1 MHYLRYF
8 LPVFILF
15 LAVPRLQAQEL
26 DSLNNQLVND
36 NLSVLDSAA
45 RADTLATDSLITGQ
59 IQPQGDIETT
69 INYTAKD
76 SINFDVQRQIVT
88 LYGDAT
94 IDYGEIQ
101 LEAAEIQID
110 WVNNTLTANYVL
122 DTAGKK
128 VGVPIFKDGPET
140 FVTEEITYNFDT
152 ERAVINGLVTEQQ
165 GGIIHGNRVVK
176 NDKDELFIPIAKY
189 TTCNLPDPH
198 FHIEAKKLKAIP
210 EEKVVSGPFHLE
222 FNDIPTPL
230 GFAFGMFP
238 DPKKSKSGIIF
249 PSYGEEA
256 RRGFF
261 LRDGGYF
268 FDINEYIK
276 LSVTGEIYSKGS
288 RGLNVSSSYKKRYAY
303 SGGLNLALNRLTSGL
318 EGDSSVTNDFWI
330 RWNHTPVPRG
340 TSRFSASVN
349 AGTSTYNSNN
359 SSDVNLNSRATF
371 NSSISYS
378 KSFQGTPFNM
388 AASFRH
394 NQDVNTKKV
403 DIQFPELSVN
413 MSRVFPLKNVGRNKS
428 GPLQNLGFSYAFSS
442 TNRITNQLRDVE
454 ASDGTDSIAEFNFDN
469 MSLFLENAQN
479 GARHS
484 IPISTNMKVAKYFT
498 FSPSFNYDG
507 LIYFRELT
515 YSYDSINN
523 EVVTDTIPG
532 LSLSHTYNVSASLNT
547 RFYGLVNF
555 GGDKAIKAIRHVVTP
570 SVSFSYRPDF
580 SDPKYG
586 YYQEVQV
593 DSLGNTELRSIYQGF
608 VYGSPSSGESA
619 SVGFSINNNL
629 EMKVRDK
636 KDTVRGTKKVAIL
649 ENFSVSSSYNFVA
662 DSFNLAPFNF
672 NARTKIGTFDIN
684 FNGTLDPYIY
694 VIQGIDPETGDITQK
709 KISQFAWNNGQGLG
723 QISRANIAI
732 RTNLN
737 PKMRESEARARDL
750 SGNPDEFGN
759 DLDGIEG
766 DENLQAELEYIRNN
780 PNEYVDFNIPW
791 SLNVSYSWNYSKIG
805 FQDSD
810 ITQTLRFSGNFSL
823 TPKWKINFNSGF
835 DFESKEFTQT
845 SLGLTR
851 DLHCWVLDFNWTP
864 FGRFESYSLDIRVK
878 SSLLQDLKLSK
889 RRSFRDNSGF

>member
-1 MHYLRYF
+1 MHNLRYF
-8 LPVFILF
+8 LPLIFIF
-15 LAVPRLQAQEL
+15 STIPWVHSQDL
-26 DSLNNQLVND
+26 DSLSNQLLKESAVLQD
-36 NLSVLDSAA
+36 SINL
-45 RADTLATDSLITGQ
+45 ADTLASDSLISGQ

-76 SINFDVQRQIVT
+76 SINFDVQQQIVT
-88 LYGDAT
+88 LYGNAK
-94 IDYGEIQ
+94 IDYGLIQ
-101 LEAAEIQID
+101 LEAAKIEID
-110 WVNNTLTANYVL
+110 WVNNTLSAKYEVDST
-122 DTAGKK
+122 GKK
-128 VGVPIFKDGPET
+128 IGVPVFKDGAET
-140 FVTEEITYNFDT
+140 YETDQIVYNFDSKK
-152 ERAVINGLVTEQQ
+152 AVITGLVTAQQ
-165 GGIIHGNRVVK
+165 GGFIHGNKVVK
-176 NDKDELFIPIAKY
+176 NDKDELFIPLAKY
-189 TTCNLPDPH
+189 TTCNLPNPH

-210 EEKVVSGPFHLE
+210 DEKVVSGPFHLE

-249 PSYGEEA
+249 PTYGEEA

-268 FDINEYIK
+268 FDISEYIK
-276 LSVTGEIYSKGS
+276 VSVTGEIYSKGS
-288 RGLNVSSSYKKRYAY
+288 RGLTVNSSYKKRYAY
-303 SGGLNLALNRLTSGL
+303 SGGLNLAMNRLTSGL
-318 EGDSSVTNDFWI
+318 EGDSSVTNDFWL
-330 RWNHTPVPRG
+330 RWNHSPVARG
-340 TSRFSASVN
+340 SSRFSASVN

-378 KSFQGTPFNM
+378 KTFTGTPFNM

-394 NQDVNTKKV
+394 NQDVNTKKI
-403 DIQFPELSVN
+403 DIQFPELSMN
-413 MSRVFPLKNVGRNKS
+413 MSRIFPLKNVGRNKS
-428 GPLQNLGFSYAFSS
+428 GPLQSLGFSYAFSS
-442 TNRITNQLRDVE
+442 TNRISNQLRNVP
-454 ASDGTDSIAEFNFDN
+454 ASDGRDSIADFNFDN
-469 MSLFLENAQN
+469 LPLFLENAQN

-484 IPISTNMKVAKYFT
+484 IPISTNTKILNYFT
-498 FSPSFNYDG
+498 LSPSFNYDG
-507 LIYFRELT
+507 LIYLRELN
-515 YSYDSINN
+515 YEWN
-523 EVVTDTIPG
+523 EEANELVTDTIQG
-532 LSLSHTYNVSASLNT
+532 LSLSHTFNVGASLNT

-555 GGDKAIKAIRHVVTP
+555 AGDKAVKAIRHVVTP
-570 SVSFSYRPDF
+570 SISFNYRPDF

-593 DSLGNTELRSIYQGF
+593 DSLGNTERKSIYQGF

-619 SVGFSINNNL
+619 AVGFSLNNNI

-636 KDTVRGTKKVAIL
+636 KDTLSGTKKIPIF
-649 ENFSVSSSYNFVA
+649 ENLSFSSSYNFVA
-662 DSFNLAPFNF
+662 DSFNLAPVSM

-684 FNGTLDPYIY
+684 FSGTLDPYIW
-694 VIQGIDPETGDITQK
+694 VVTGVDPETGAVSQK
-709 KISQFAWNNGQGLG
+709 QISEFAWNNGRGLG

-737 PKMRESEARARDL
+737 PKMRESQANAADNVDRNGA
-750 SGNPDEFGN
+750 SA
-759 DLDGIEG
+759 LDGIIGNDALE
-766 DENLQAELEYIRNN
+766 AELDYIRNN
-780 PNEYVDFNIPW
+780 PDEYVDFNIPW
-791 SLNVSYSWNYSKIG
+791 SLNVSYSWNYNKRG
-805 FQDSD
+805 FESSD
-810 ITQTLRFSGNFSL
+810 ITQTLRFSGNLSL

-864 FGRFESYSLDIRVK
+864 FGRFESYSLDIHVK